1 MTLLWSGLYAV
12 WQFRLIFRESMNL
25 ARDPTLDCVIHQ
37 HVGEPTHPTLSTAG
51 MYAGKL
57 YTTMGNYGYKP
68 TCGIF
73 LCRRGEVLRDP
84 EKF

>member
-1 MTLLWSGLYAV
+1 
-12 WQFRLIFRESMNL
+12 MNL
-25 ARDPTLDCVIHQ
+25 ARDSTLDCAIHQ
-37 HVGEPTHPTLSTAG
+37 HVGEPTHLTLSTAG

-57 YTTMGNYGYKP
+57 YDTTGNYWYKP

-84 EKF
+84 EGFLF